1 MVKDQRKW
9 LGFYGDD
16 FTGSTDAMEAL
27 TMSGVKTILFLKPP
41 SENMLMDERF
51 ADFQAIGIAGVSRS
65 LEPIEMETEL
75 LTAFEVLKNANVE
88 ISHYKTCSTFDS
100 SPVVGSIGRAT
111 EIGKRVF
118 RKQRFTPLIVGVPA
132 LKRYTVFG
140 NHFATMENETY
151 RLDRHPVMSNHP
163 MTPMKESDLRI
174 HLSRQTMEVMESMNV
189 LELAGSLDEIGM
201 KLKPKLLKA
210 PIILF
215 DVLNEEMLTRI
226 GLLLSREVS
235 QEPFFTVGSSGI
247 EYALTFAW
255 KQNGRLET
263 TEPNW
268 PKLEPSEPLLVIS
281 GSCSP
286 VTEKQIKYALEHQ
299 FIGIRA
305 SSEDLVNAEISG
317 ESRKKIIDEARK
329 YLEHGKNVVIYSALG
344 PEDQSIG
351 TTKGML
357 QGFGQKTTDTSQ
369 ILGKQMGVIT
379 KELIQSQGLKRVL
392 VAGGDTS
399 GYVLKEL
406 DVFAME
412 MIKPITPGAPLCVT
426 YSNDPLFNGLEIT
439 LKGGQMGGADFFL
452 AVKDLI

>member
-1 MVKDQRKW
+1 MVRERRKW

-41 SENMLMDERF
+41 SEIMLMDERF

-65 LEPIEMETEL
+65 LDPKEMETEL
-75 LTAFEVLKNANVE
+75 LTAFEILKKANVE

-100 SPVVGSIGRAT
+100 SPVVGSIGKAA
-111 EIGKRVF
+111 EIGKKVF
-118 RKQRFTPLIVGVPA
+118 TKQRFIPLIVGVPV
-132 LKRYTVFG
+132 LKRYTIFG
-140 NHFATMENETY
+140 NHFATLEDETY

-163 MTPMKESDLRI
+163 MTPMKEADLRM
-174 HLSRQTMEVMESMNV
+174 HLSKQTTEVIETMNV
-189 LELAGSLDEIGM
+189 LDLAGSLVEIGM
-201 KLKPKLLKA
+201 KLKPKLLSC

-215 DVLNEEMLTRI
+215 DVLNDEMLTKI

-235 QEPFFTVGSSGI
+235 QVPFFTVGSSGI
-247 EYALTFAW
+247 EYALTSAW
-255 KQNGRLET
+255 KQTGRLET
-263 TEPNW
+263 VEPEW
-268 PKLEPSEPLLVIS
+268 PKLKLAEPLLVIS

-299 FIGIRA
+299 FIGIKA

-317 ESRKKIIDEARK
+317 ESQKRIIDEARK

-344 PEDQSIG
+344 PEDPSIG
-351 TTKGML
+351 AAKGML
-357 QGFGQKTTDTSQ
+357 QDFGQRTTDTSQ
-369 ILGKQMGVIT
+369 ILGKQMGVIC

-439 LKGGQMGGADFFL
+439 LKGGQMGGNDFFL
-452 AVKDLI
+452 TVKDLI